1 MFLAFPAK
9 DELMSMDAFADRFVP
24 TADGLTI
31 YLRDYA
37 PLEPSGGLPILCL
50 HGLTRNSRDFEIIAP
65 RLAALGRRV
74 LVMDVRGRGRSDRDP
89 EPMRYGVPT
98 YVGDVAATL
107 HHLQI
112 DKAVFL
118 GTSMGGLM
126 TMVFAAMN
134 PGRVAA
140 AILNDVGPE
149 LNPVAVARISDYLG
163 KTNPVDT
170 WEEARAVTR
179 ANNEAAFPGRD
190 DAFWDAFARRC
201 WTEQDGQ
208 IALDYDPSIAIPFAQ
223 PQGPAPADLKPVF
236 QAAFGAI
243 PTLLIRGALSD
254 LILPEHVAAM
264 RGLKPDLAFVEV
276 ADVGHAPMLDE
287 PEAMAAIVE
296 FLATAP

>member
-1 MFLAFPAK
+1 MLQ
-9 DELMSMDAFADRFVP
+9 DSFADRFVP

-37 PLEPSGGLPILCL
+37 PLEPSGGLPVLCL
-50 HGLTRNSRDFEIIAP
+50 HGLTRNSWDFEVIAP

-98 YVGDVAATL
+98 YVGDVVAAL
-107 HHLQI
+107 NHLGI
-112 DKAVFL
+112 EKAVFL
-118 GTSMGGLM
+118 GTSMGGLI
-126 TMVFAAMN
+126 TMVFAAMS

-149 LNPVAVARISDYLG
+149 LNPIAVARIGAYVG
-163 KTNPVDT
+163 KTNPVDA
-170 WEEARAVTR
+170 WDEARAVTR

-190 DAFWDAFARRC
+190 DAFWDGFARRC
-201 WTEQDGQ
+201 WHEEDGK
-208 IALDYDPSIAIPFAQ
+208 IALSYDPLIAIPFAQ

-276 ADVGHAPMLDE
+276 ANVGHAPMLDE
-287 PEAMAAIVE
+287 PEAMEAIVS

>member
-1 MFLAFPAK
+1 MLQ
-9 DELMSMDAFADRFVP
+9 DSFADRFVP

-37 PLEPSGGLPILCL
+37 PLEPSGGLPVLCL
-50 HGLTRNSRDFEIIAP
+50 HGLTRNSRDFEVIAP

-98 YVGDVAATL
+98 YVGDVVAAL
-107 HHLQI
+107 NHLGI
-112 DKAVFL
+112 EKAVFL
-118 GTSMGGLM
+118 GTSMGGLI
-126 TMVFAAMN
+126 TMVFAAMS

-149 LNPVAVARISDYLG
+149 LNPIAVARIGAYVG
-163 KTNPVDT
+163 KTNPVDA
-170 WEEARAVTR
+170 WDEARAVTR

-190 DAFWDAFARRC
+190 DAFWDGFARRC
-201 WTEQDGQ
+201 WHEEDGK
-208 IALDYDPSIAIPFAQ
+208 IALSYDPLIAIPFAQ

-276 ADVGHAPMLDE
+276 ANVGHAPMLDE
-287 PEAMAAIVE
+287 PEAMEAIVS

>member
-1 MFLAFPAK
+1 
-9 DELMSMDAFADRFVP
+9 
-24 TADGLTI
+24 
-31 YLRDYA
+31 
-37 PLEPSGGLPILCL
+37 
-50 HGLTRNSRDFEIIAP
+50 LTRNSRDFEVIAP

-98 YVGDVAATL
+98 YVGDVVAAL
-107 HHLQI
+107 NHLGI
-112 DKAVFL
+112 EKAVFL
-118 GTSMGGLM
+118 GTSMGGLI
-126 TMVFAAMN
+126 TMVFAAMS

-149 LNPVAVARISDYLG
+149 LNPIAVARIGAYVG
-163 KTNPVDT
+163 KTNPVDA
-170 WEEARAVTR
+170 WDEARAVTR

-190 DAFWDAFARRC
+190 DAFWDGFARRC
-201 WTEQDGQ
+201 WHEEDGK
-208 IALDYDPSIAIPFAQ
+208 IALSYDPLIAIPFAQ

-276 ADVGHAPMLDE
+276 ANVGHAPMLDE
-287 PEAMAAIVE
+287 PEAMEAIVS

>member
-98 YVGDVAATL
+98 YVGDVAAALT
-107 HHLQI
+107 HLQI

-296 FLATAP
+296 FLARSP

>member
-1 MFLAFPAK
+1 MIQ
-9 DELMSMDAFADRFVP
+9 DAFADRFVP

-37 PLEPSGGLPILCL
+37 PLEPSSGLPMLCL

-98 YVGDVAATL
+98 YVGDVMAAL
-107 HHLQI
+107 DYLQI
-112 DKAVFL
+112 DRAVFL
-118 GTSMGGLM
+118 GTSMGGLI
-126 TMVFAAMN
+126 TMVFAAMT

-149 LNPVAVARISDYLG
+149 LNPVAVARIGAYVG
-163 KTNPVDT
+163 KTNPVESWD
-170 WEEARAVTR
+170 EALGITR

-201 WTEQDGQ
+201 WHEDNGK
-208 IALDYDPSIAIPFAQ
+208 IALSYDPLIAIPFSQ
-223 PQGPAPADLKPVF
+223 PQGPAPADLKPLF

-254 LILPEHVAAM
+254 LISPEHVATMQA
-264 RGLKPDLAFVEV
+264 LKPDLAFREI
-276 ADVGHAPMLDE
+276 AGVGHAPMLEE
-287 PEAMAAIVE
+287 PEAMAAIIE
-296 FLATAP
+296 FLAQAP